1 MKVLLLDFDGTM
13 TRRDTTQILVF
24 SLLRQRPWRV
34 FRVFG
39 PVLRL
44 ALGGHEQQVQTAKDR
59 CVGLLLA
66 GLSDAQ
72 AEPALQRYKEVVS
85 PLLREVLLELVYER
99 HAAGQTIVVVTASAE
114 DAMRLAISHLPVH
127 VIGTCFTSQQGR
139 YTGELQGQ
147 ACYGAAKVPRIHA
160 WAEQQGIAAQYVE
173 AWSDSLS
180 DWPMMQL
187 AEKRVWI
194 CRESLVARVREKD
207 PKGEVVVVS

>member
-1 MKVLLLDFDGTM
+1 MEVLLLDFDGTM
-13 TRRDTTQILVF
+13 TRRDTTRILVF

-34 FRVFG
+34 FL
-39 PVLRL
+39 VLAPLIRL
-44 ALGGHEQQVQTAKDR
+44 ALGGREQQVQTAKDR

-72 AEPALQRYKEVVS
+72 AEPALQRYRAVVS
-85 PLLREVLLELVYER
+85 PLIRETLLELVKDR

-114 DAMRLAISHLPVH
+114 DAVRHAISHLPVQ
-127 VIGTCFTSQQGR
+127 VLGTRFRSHQGR
-139 YTGELQGQ
+139 FTGELEGQG
-147 ACYGAAKVPRIHA
+147 CYGTAKVPFIHA
-160 WAEQQGIAAQYVE
+160 WADQQRATAQYVE

-187 AEKRVWI
+187 AAKRVWI

-207 PKGEVVVVS
+207 PEGKVVVVS